1 MRRLAAMAEST
12 VPDYGPNL
20 SEGPRLMM
28 RPSTTRIV
36 LTTLAALC
44 VSGALHGETPL
55 EAPAEQICV
64 ISDERILESSGL
76 ALSRREPNAVW
87 IHNDSGDTARLFLVG
102 MDGSTRGVFHLA
114 DVPMPLDWEDMCSF
128 TLEGDPWL
136 LVGDVGDNAI
146 HRRLGAPESGPER
159 ACRLLLF
166 REPAL
171 KDADEQDAVPV
182 HTTILFEF
190 EDGPRNC
197 ESVAVDTE
205 RREILLVSKS
215 KSTPLDCG
223 VYMIPLTLEAGTTS
237 AVARRIGDLDTPY
250 ATAMDIAPD
259 SRRLVIISSKGALVV
274 DRAADQGWGDALRG
288 ESTSLALPRR
298 ENGETVCFGRNRNE
312 LLLNSERVG
321 QPLWRVTIP
330 TPPGAPTSGE

>member
-1 MRRLAAMAEST
+1 M
-12 VPDYGPNL
+12 
-20 SEGPRLMM
+20 
-28 RPSTTRIV
+28 
-36 LTTLAALC
+36 
-44 VSGALHGETPL
+44 
-55 EAPAEQICV
+55 

-76 ALSRREPNAVW
+76 ALSRREPDAVW

-102 MDGSTRGVFHLA
+102 MEGNTRGVFHLA

-128 TLEGDPWL
+128 TLEGEPWL
-136 LVGDVGDNAI
+136 LVGDVGDNAS

-159 ACRLLLF
+159 ACRLLLLH
-166 REPAL
+166 EPAL
-171 KDADEQDAVPV
+171 KVGSEQDAVPV
-182 HTTILFEF
+182 HATILFEY

-223 VYMIPLTLEAGTTS
+223 VYTIPLTLEAGTTS
-237 AVARRIGDLDTPY
+237 AVARRIGELDTPY

-259 SRRLVIISSKGALVV
+259 NHRLVLISARGALVV
-274 DRAADQGWGDALRG
+274 DRDPDQEWGEALKG
-288 ESTSLALPRR
+288 ASTLLTLPRR
-298 ENGETVCFGRNRNE
+298 ENGETVCFGRNRDE
-312 LLLNSERVG
+312 LLLNSERIG

-330 TPPGAPTSGE
+330 APPGARAGDE